1 MLKAQFQ
8 YFKNLDGLRFLC
20 FLSVYSVHTFHVS
33 NPEIKS
39 NFFYRIIVDG
49 LFTNGGLGVNFF
61 FVLSGFLITY
71 LLILEKQSSGSINI
85 YHFWFK
91 RVIRIWPLYF
101 ACVFFGFII
110 FPYIKN
116 HLGQTVSESADPK
129 LYMLFLGNFDI
140 LKNGWPDSTELGVLW
155 SVSIEEQFYLVWP
168 ILLYLIPIKKYW
180 MIFIVVIVVSLIF
193 RSLNDTKLDY
203 YYHTLSCI
211 SDMAVGGFGAWLIHV
226 HKVKKLITDLSKS
239 RIVFIYLFFIALF
252 IFREQILNQF
262 YFTRIIERLII
273 SIFIILIILEQN
285 YSANSFYKMG
295 NFKWISK
302 LGLTTY
308 GMYMLHIIAFLI
320 ITTVLKM
327 LKVYDNTYVLVFVGP
342 ALGLVLTIIMSKISF
357 EFFEKPFLKL
367 RKYIKN

>member
-1 MLKAQFQ
+1 MLNAQPQ

-20 FLSVYSVHTFHVS
+20 FLSVYSVHAFHVP

-39 NFFYRIIVDG
+39 NFFYKLIVEG
-49 LFTNGGLGVNFF
+49 LLANGGLGVNFF

-71 LLILEKQSSGSINI
+71 LLILEKQSSGTINI
-85 YHFWFK
+85 LHFWFK

-101 ACVFFGFII
+101 VCVFFGFII
-110 FPYIKN
+110 FPYIKSY
-116 HLGQTVSESADPK
+116 LGQTVNESADPK
-129 LYMLFLGNFDI
+129 LYLLFLGNFDI

-168 ILLYLIPIKKYW
+168 ILLYLLPIKKYW
-180 MIFIVVIVVSLIF
+180 IIFTSVIIVSLFF
-193 RSLNDTKLDY
+193 RAFNDTKIEY

-239 RIVFIYLFFIALF
+239 KIIFIYIFFIAFF
-252 IFREQILNQF
+252 IFKEQIFNHF

-273 SIFIILIILEQN
+273 SVFIILIILEQN
-285 YSANSFYKMG
+285 YSSNSFYKMG
-295 NFKWISK
+295 NIKWISK

-320 ITTVLKM
+320 ATTLLKM
-327 LKVYDNTYVLVFVGP
+327 FKIYDNTYVLVFVGP
-342 ALGLVLTIIMSKISF
+342 ALGLILTIIMSKISF
-357 EFFEKPFLKL
+357 ELFEKRFLKL
-367 RKYIKN
+367 RKYIQN